1 MFGDSLATAARVRVL
16 GYGSADNCQLLGA
29 SELLAQNVTMEQ
41 WTISHRQRGKS
52 HNSSHSISQHLRVT
66 IMMSIFLK
74 YSDHCSCVL
83 TISDHCPLAA
93 VSAHLCVAG
102 PGLGPLCWLVCAG
115 PLPHSQSFILILHQ
129 TPDKQL
135 GTRSSATQ
143 SSTHHSPLMLSTP
156 SCIVM
161 KRRIKHSTWSRCA
174 HCAL

>member
-1 MFGDSLATAARVRVL
+1 
-16 GYGSADNCQLLGA
+16 
-29 SELLAQNVTMEQ
+29 MEQ
-41 WTISHRQRGKS
+41 CTISHRQRGKS
-52 HNSSHSISQHLRVT
+52 HNSSHSVSQHLRVT

-74 YSDHCSCVL
+74 YSDHCCCVL
-83 TISDHCPLAA
+83 TIVTIVPWLL
-93 VSAHLCVAG
+93 SAHLCVAG

-135 GTRSSATQ
+135 GARSSATQ

-174 HCAL
+174 DCAL